1 MKRILVLQH
10 VPHEHPGYIA
20 EYARERGIALH
31 VVQLWEPHT
40 FPSLDGFDALIV
52 LGGPMGVYEDFPSK
66 NAELAL
72 IRSNLDHVPMLGICL
87 GSQLMAH
94 ALGAAVHPNE
104 RDGRRLKEI
113 GYYDIVLTEEGITSP
128 LFAGFDESFKVLE
141 WHGDIFDQPPGA
153 EILAST
159 PVAPHQAFS
168 FQNVYGLLFH
178 FEFTYEMVKNQLA
191 VDAEWSHKDF
201 ALDDARLIAEAAQL
215 APVMKKQCYQLL
227 NNFLSQ

>member
-20 EYARERGIALH
+20 EYASERGIALH

-40 FPSLDGFDALIV
+40 FPSLEGFGALIV

-66 NAELAL
+66 KDELAL
-72 IRSNLDHVPMLGICL
+72 IKNNIDNIPMLGICL

-104 RDGRRLKEI
+104 QDGKRLKEV
-113 GYYDIVLTEEGITSP
+113 GYYDITLTEAGTTSP
-128 LFAGFDESFKVLE
+128 LFSGFDRRFKALE
-141 WHGDIFDQPPGA
+141 WHGDVFDQPPGST
-153 EILAST
+153 ILAST

-201 ALDDARLIAEAAQL
+201 ALDDAELIAEAAQL

-227 NNFLSQ
+227 DNFLSQ